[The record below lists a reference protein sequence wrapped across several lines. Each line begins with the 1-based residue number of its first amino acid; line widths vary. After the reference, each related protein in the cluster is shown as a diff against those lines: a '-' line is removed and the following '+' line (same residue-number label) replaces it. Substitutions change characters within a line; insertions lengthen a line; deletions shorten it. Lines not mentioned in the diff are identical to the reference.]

1 MRTHRYNAPSNPD
14 RRSTRKGVGAPD
26 RFALLAK
33 MAEADRDRNGSR
45 TDWKRYAFLLADG
58 RHKHPL
64 AGAAIRA
71 RTPSELD
78 GHSVDCQSGPRVG
91 VEARIRRSNSADRQR
106 VYGWTVDGESIPRK
120 SLPRRIPSG
129 CWRSNGLL
137 NRDRRSGM
145 RNLTCEPFG
154 EEPLSQRESR
164 TCHEHR
170 RPVVWM
176 QSIDRGWE
184 CQSRSCECRDGR
196 GIAAV

>member
-106 VYGWTVDGESIPRK
+106 VYGRG
-120 SLPRRIPSG
+120 LRIHSPQKLTEADTQ
-129 CWRSNGLL
+129 WLL
-137 NRDRRSGM
+137 ALKRAA
-145 RNLTCEPFG
+145 E
-154 EEPLSQRESR
+154 QR
-164 TCHEHR
+164 
-170 RPVVWM
+170 P
-176 QSIDRGWE
+176 
-184 CQSRSCECRDGR
+184 
-196 GIAAV
+196 